1 MTTTP
6 APAPQQARPTIT
18 GGLLI
23 ALALLAATAPL
34 ATDFYLPA
42 LPAMAEDLVTSATGV
57 QLSLTAFLIGA
68 GVGQVLF
75 GPLSDRIGRLRPLL
89 VGMAVYLIASAAAA
103 LAPTVALLVV
113 ARLLQ
118 GASGASGMVIG
129 RAIVSDLAHGRQ
141 AASAFSLMM
150 LISGIAPVAAPILG
164 SLLAEPLGWRGLLW
178 IVAAM
183 GAIALVASLIVV
195 RESLPAE
202 VRAQRRASTDRP
214 RISSLFRRRFSGN
227 ALAFALA
234 FATMM
239 AYISASPFVYQDL
252 IGMSQWQYGLAFG
265 LNALALAVTGGI
277 SARLT
282 RRRNPVG
289 IARAGLLTNLAATL
303 TIILIVVTRVPSVWL
318 LAPIL
323 VAVAALGF
331 VLGNTT
337 ALALS
342 DVTKAAGLGSAA
354 LGLLQFT
361 LSGAVAPLVS
371 LDGNTTAMPLAV
383 TMLSCSLIANLAFLA
398 AGGVRRADCQSDEE
412 LPEPYPA
419 ELG

>member
-1 MTTTP
+1 
-6 APAPQQARPTIT
+6 
-18 GGLLI
+18 
-23 ALALLAATAPL
+23 
-34 ATDFYLPA
+34 
-42 LPAMAEDLVTSATGV
+42 
-57 QLSLTAFLIGA
+57 
-68 GVGQVLF
+68 
-75 GPLSDRIGRLRPLL
+75 
-89 VGMAVYLIASAAAA
+89 
-103 LAPTVALLVV
+103 
-113 ARLLQ
+113 
-118 GASGASGMVIG
+118 MVIG

-202 VRAQRRASTDRP
+202 VRAQQRAATDRP

-227 ALAFALA
+227 ALAFAFA

-239 AYISASPFVYQDL
+239 AYISASTFVYQDL

-398 AGGVRRADCQSDEE
+398 AGGVRRAEPESNEE
-412 LPEPYPA
+412 LPEPYLV
-419 ELG
+419 EVG